1 MIIDTTKMSSRGQ
14 VVIPLDMR
22 EDIRE
27 GDKLIVIRKD
37 NEIILKKS
45 IPESAILSEKSFAKI
60 WLNKKRVPALGC
72 NGFFF
77 RRKIFDE
84 APIDVFLHPIFVYGM
99 VQKGHKVIAKV
110 KQEIIHIITS
120 SWQELMQEIFPLRTI
135 HLTRFMLHMC
145 WSILMT

>member
-22 EDIRE
+22 EDIKD

-60 WLNKKRVPALGC
+60 WLNKKE
-72 NGFFF
+72 
-77 RRKIFDE
+77 DE
-84 APIDVFLHPIFVYGM
+84 AWKDL
-99 VQKGHKVIAKV
+99 
-110 KQEIIHIITS
+110 
-120 SWQELMQEIFPLRTI
+120 
-135 HLTRFMLHMC
+135 
-145 WSILMT
+145 